1 MLKVWTGLQL
11 NPSLSARPRRIT
23 RVSITIQLP
32 GPIWTHHVQK
42 YISAPRSRPQQA
54 LELIIALNL
63 NGAIKCWPSSTV
75 VTMHERN
82 PYKIPP
88 DFDSLARAY
97 PPLRPQSVLLSSSA
111 FCFSSLHPPLR
122 IESSARQT
130 TGRPPSISTMK
141 LPKGRSYHLSNSIH
155 FISITQA
162 ANTGTTTS

>member
-1 MLKVWTGLQL
+1 MKCEF
-11 NPSLSARPRRIT
+11 PSILLS
-23 RVSITIQLP
+23 RVSPVQLP
-32 GPIWTHHVQK
+32 WTHHVQK

-54 LELIIALNL
+54 LELIIAL